1 MARSSYGRPR
11 GRTWR
16 SVLGTTALVIFLM
29 GLFIVSVYWFRQKG
43 GKSSVEP
50 ETLAPANQPYIPE
63 ALDLESTE
71 ATLRDVS
78 GGASSGQAK
87 RETLEGRYRHT
98 VKATLAPIDRE
109 NFFYE
114 GWLLRP
120 VPFDYF
126 STGEMV
132 TNFLGEFVLD
142 WNSSTSSWQAGPSTN
157 YWAYTRVIITLEA
170 KDGNP
175 DPDRHILEGEFGN

>member
-1 MARSSYGRPR
+1 MSAQRS
-11 GRTWR
+11 
-16 SVLGTTALVIFLM
+16 LQTT
-29 GLFIVSVYWFRQKG
+29 K
-43 GKSSVEP
+43 SVEAMFFEP
-50 ETLAPANQPYIPE
+50 LIRKVRLRYYGHRENKFYMSTST
-63 ALDLESTE
+63 LDLLNTE
-71 ATLRDVS
+71 
-78 GGASSGQAK
+78 
-87 RETLEGRYRHT
+87 
-98 VKATLAPIDRE
+98 DRE